1 MFGIMP
7 GETELSNLALEQL
20 LEIQM
25 TLFDGLGLS
34 YRVLDMPPI
43 ELGNPA
49 YRKFDIEAELPG
61 KGNEKADEVKI
72 DDADAESNPPD
83 HFYGE
88 ISSCSSCTDYQSRR
102 LNIKDSDSGQ
112 FCHTVNGTACA
123 VPRMIMAL
131 CEQYQTL
138 DGSISIPEKLQKY
151 MRNDTAIR
159 PKDKKLHP
167 SYRYMVSPK
176 KIVDKLKS
184 RNVKSNPNAE
194 PKI

>member
-49 YRKFDIEAELPG
+49 YRKFDIEAVLPG
-61 KGNEKADEVKI
+61 KSNEKSDEVKI
-72 DDADAESNPPD
+72 DHADAERNPPN

-88 ISSCSSCTDYQSRR
+88 ISSCSSCTDYQSR
-102 LNIKDSDSGQ
+102 S
-112 FCHTVNGTACA
+112 
-123 VPRMIMAL
+123 
-131 CEQYQTL
+131 
-138 DGSISIPEKLQKY
+138 
-151 MRNDTAIR
+151 
-159 PKDKKLHP
+159 
-167 SYRYMVSPK
+167 
-176 KIVDKLKS
+176 
-184 RNVKSNPNAE
+184 
-194 PKI
+194 